1 MIMEHNDPEKRKLEL
16 KAKVFKVFSDPTRLK
31 ILEVLRE
38 KERNVTEI
46 MDILSMKQST
56 VSQHLRMLKECGVV
70 NSRRNGREVI
80 YSISDEIINEI
91 LDMGERLLV
100 ITVENMMTCVCE

>member
-1 MIMEHNDPEKRKLEL
+1 MGHEHPEQRKLEL

-46 MDILSMKQST
+46 MEILDMKQST

-70 NSRRNGREVI
+70 DSRRNGREVI
-80 YSISDEIINEI
+80 YSIPDEMINEI

-100 ITVENMMTCVCE
+100 LTVENMMTCVCE

>member
-1 MIMEHNDPEKRKLEL
+1 MRHEHPEQRKLEL

-46 MDILSMKQST
+46 MEILDMKQST

-70 NSRRNGREVI
+70 DSRRNGREVI
-80 YSISDEIINEI
+80 YSIPDEMINEI

-100 ITVENMMTCVCE
+100 LTVENMMTCVCE